1 MWYTL
6 LPHSHFDFT
15 SHFSLFKPLI
25 VSLTNYHFFFLAL
38 YHFVCQRQHKHL
50 INLFISLFLS
60 HSKVESERD
69 MSSDQFQKNSMYIET
84 PEAYIDGGKN
94 FDEDGRPKRTGMYQ
108 IHTYIVS

>member
-1 MWYTL
+1 
-6 LPHSHFDFT
+6 
-15 SHFSLFKPLI
+15 
-25 VSLTNYHFFFLAL
+25 
-38 YHFVCQRQHKHL
+38 
-50 INLFISLFLS
+50 
-60 HSKVESERD
+60 